1 MLLRSHPLVRAE
13 SGRFPGTVEDV
24 SSWSS
29 KDIPPLKDKVAVVT
43 GANSGLGL
51 EVATRLASRG
61 ARVLLACRNTAKGR
75 SAAERIGGAG
85 LAEVVPLDLAS
96 LASVEQ
102 SAVEIMQR
110 TDRLDILVNNAGVMA
125 VDKSMTDDGFE
136 MQIGVNH
143 LGHFALTARL
153 ARLLDSTPN
162 ARVVNVSSM
171 AHRNGVVHPDDLLWD
186 LRPYERWAA
195 YSQSKLANL
204 LFTFE
209 ADRRF
214 AQAGFTTK
222 VLAAHPGFTRTDLGV
237 EGSGISNAVLRSLN
251 WIPGMGQ
258 SVGMGALP
266 LLRAATDPSAS
277 GGEYYGPLWMIAGHP
292 VRETPSRYA
301 RDEANARALWESSET
316 LTGVSFPF

>member
-1 MLLRSHPLVRAE
+1 MLLGSHPLVRAE
-13 SGRFPGTVEDV
+13 SGRFPGTVEGV

-51 EVATRLASRG
+51 EVAARLAARG

-75 SAAERIGGAG
+75 SAAARIAG
-85 LAEVVPLDLAS
+85 LAEVVGLDLAS

-102 SAVEIMQR
+102 AAVEITQR

-125 VDKSMTDDGFE
+125 VDRSLTEDGFE

-153 ARLLDSTPN
+153 AGLLESTPN

-277 GGEYYGPLWMIAGHP
+277 GGEYYGPRWMIAGHP
-292 VRETPSRYA
+292 VRETPSRHA